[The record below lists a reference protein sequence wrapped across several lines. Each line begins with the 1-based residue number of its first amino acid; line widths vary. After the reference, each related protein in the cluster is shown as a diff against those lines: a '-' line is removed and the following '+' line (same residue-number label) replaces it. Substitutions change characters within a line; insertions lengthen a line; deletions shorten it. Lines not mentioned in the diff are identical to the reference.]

1 MEYLL
6 YGLEKNETRDY
17 METLLLVTTD
27 KTRLDTIKQY
37 AIDKGFHSF
46 RIATY
51 NGEKPAFDDTLIN
64 KGVIK

>member
-6 YGLEKNETRDY
+6 YGLESNETRDY
-17 METLLLVTTD
+17 METLLLVTDD
-27 KTRLDTIKQY
+27 KARLEKIKQY

-51 NGEKPAFDDTLIN
+51 NGGKPDFTKTLN
-64 KGVIK
+64 

>member
-6 YGLEKNETRDY
+6 YGLEANETRDY
-17 METLLLVTTD
+17 METLLLVTED
-27 KTRLDTIKQY
+27 KARLEKIKQY

-51 NGEKPAFDDTLIN
+51 NGDKPDFTKTLN
-64 KGVIK
+64 

>member
-6 YGLEKNETRDY
+6 YGLAENETRNY
-17 METLLLVTTD
+17 METLLLVTDD
-27 KTRLDTIKQY
+27 KARLEKIKQY

-51 NGEKPAFDDTLIN
+51 NGEKPDFTKVLN
-64 KGVIK
+64 

>member
-6 YGLEKNETRDY
+6 YGLPKNETRDY
-17 METLLLVTTD
+17 METLLLVTNDIT
-27 KTRLDTIKQY
+27 KLEKIKQY

-51 NGEKPAFDDTLIN
+51 NGEKPDFTKTLN
-64 KGVIK
+64 